1 MLKFKI
7 SSILTYKEKT
17 HCIDS
22 NYNLPA
28 MGRRVLILKCEYLSQ
43 SICRVIVSHFLKVS
57 GAQLI
62 KSQRVKFEFS
72 LKTWKAK

>member
-17 HCIDS
+17 HCVDS

-28 MGRRVLILKCEYLSQ
+28 MGRQVLIMKCEYISQ
-43 SICRVIVSHFLKVS
+43 SVCGVIVSHSLKVS
-57 GAQLI
+57 GA
-62 KSQRVKFEFS
+62 
-72 LKTWKAK
+72 